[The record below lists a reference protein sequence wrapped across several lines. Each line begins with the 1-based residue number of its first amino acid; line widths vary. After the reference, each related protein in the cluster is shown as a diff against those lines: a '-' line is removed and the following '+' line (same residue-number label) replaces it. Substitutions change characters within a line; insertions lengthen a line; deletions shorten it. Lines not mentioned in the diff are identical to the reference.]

1 MRAGCMLGIYAHVTM
16 QPSVGYMVVSVYL
29 YHKSLG
35 MVGEINPHA
44 DFPREIARSDI
55 LKFIG

>member
-1 MRAGCMLGIYAHVTM
+1 MLGIYAHVTM